1 MKPGSQGPRMAMY
14 LNDKRIIR
22 IAARVSALH
31 AFHGEGLDYLR
42 LCAPPYIK
50 KHGCLLSCN
59 HVSAFL
65 VFLNGRDKVL
75 PEAFIH

>member
-1 MKPGSQGPRMAMY
+1 MAMH
-14 LNDKRIIR
+14 LDDKGIIH

-31 AFHGEGLDYLR
+31 AFHGEELDYLR

-65 VFLNGRDKVL
+65 AFLNGRDKAL